1 MFKPKFFALLLAA
14 LFASAS
20 IAQAPTD
27 GRIAGSSYVN
37 SYFHLTYTWPAIL
50 KPQPIPAVDPKN
62 AGSYEFLL
70 FSAKQGNQPYG
81 TVVVAEKLG
90 VAGPHSTGVKT
101 AADLL
106 DRMHNSLRPGPIL
119 SNITRTQKRSPAGIV
134 FEELDY
140 AQNGKPSAV
149 FATQSGQFVLLFKCS
164 AQNPADFVA
173 MQKAVLATRIGK

>member
-1 MFKPKFFALLLAA
+1 MRKSIFLALVLAFFATAA
-14 LFASAS
+14 FAQS
-20 IAQAPTD
+20 PTD
-27 GRIAGSSYVN
+27 GRISGKSYVN

-50 KPQPIPAVDPKN
+50 KPQPIPAADPKN

-70 FSAKQGNQPYG
+70 FSAKQGTQPYG
-81 TVVVAEKLG
+81 IAVVAQKLG
-90 VAGPHSTGVKT
+90 VAGPHSTGIKT
-101 AADLL
+101 AAELL

-119 SNITRTQKRSPAGIV
+119 SNISRTQKKSPAGVV

-149 FATQSGQFVLLFKCS
+149 FATQSGAFVLLFKIT

-173 MQKAVLATRIGK
+173 MQKTVLAARLGK